1 MKLGRAV
8 DFCQQG
14 GSPCN
19 ISSKALSDLL
29 CVNDILECYY
39 AKLIYLE
46 VLNHNVLDCF

>member
-8 DFCQQG
+8 DFCQQR

-29 CVNDILECYY
+29 CVNDILEYYY